1 MLLKI
6 FPPRPP
12 RTAALHQPAP
22 DLILT
27 TVSQKLLKEL
37 RHTLD
42 PTPDGI
48 LGFPRVDKLLEL
60 FRYHGRQSPARRSG
74 WTATPYGEFSSE
86 NEDDEYDPG
95 HVDQEP
101 RRSTR
106 LKHRPAIIEVS
117 STKSAAGK
125 TTLLYHLTAITLL
138 PHEYGGKESAVL
150 WLDTD
155 NSFSASRIAQVMS
168 DIIPTT
174 KSKTTRSIDDIVNS
188 ALQHLYILTPT
199 SSTSLLQALISV
211 PDYVR
216 TRTSHTS
223 PNRPLYLL
231 VLDSATAFAHQ
242 DRFDAD
248 IARLEAG
255 PNIDTSHS
263 NAPSRTSQTITALRQ
278 IQQDFEC
285 TIIFTT
291 TQQPAKSRPRPTQ
304 RPNQQPHQTIP
315 AEPPSQTPWTS
326 FATLTSHISRIPN
339 PQFAPNMTL
348 EECLRDRE
356 KRQESIRKGRF
367 AVDLNWEGSDMWPVG
382 VRDAVG
388 EMERRGG
395 FVVRITERGLDV
407 E

>member
-1 MLLKI
+1 MKI

-12 RTAALHQPAP
+12 RTAALQQPVP
-22 DLILT
+22 NLILT
-27 TVSQKLLKEL
+27 TISQKLLKEL
-37 RHTLD
+37 RHT
-42 PTPDGI
+42 PEPAPDGI
-48 LGFPRVDKLLEL
+48 LGFPRIDKLLEL
-60 FRYHGRQSPARRSG
+60 FRYHGRHSPTRRSG
-74 WTATPYGEFSSE
+74 WTATPYGGFSSD
-86 NEDDEYDPG
+86 NEDDEYEST
-95 HVDQEP
+95 HLDQAA
-101 RRSTR
+101 RRPAR
-106 LKHRPAIIEVS
+106 LKHQAAIVEVF
-117 STKSAAGK
+117 STVSAAGK
-125 TTLLYHLTAITLL
+125 TTLLYHLTAVALL
-138 PHEYGGKESAVL
+138 PHEYGGKGSAVL

-155 NSFSASRIAQVMS
+155 NSFSAFRIAQVMS
-168 DIIPTT
+168 HAMNKT
-174 KSKTTRSIDDIVNS
+174 KSKTTRSIDDIVTS
-188 ALQHLYILTPT
+188 AIQHLYILTPT

-216 TRTSHTS
+216 THTSHTS
-223 PNRPLYLL
+223 PNRPLSLL
-231 VLDSATAFAHQ
+231 VLDSATAFTHQ

-291 TQQPAKSRPRPTQ
+291 TQHTAKSRPRPTQ
-304 RPNQQPHQTIP
+304 RPNQKPHQTIP

-326 FATLTSHISRIPN
+326 FATLTIHISRIPN

-356 KRQESIRKGRF
+356 KRQESVLKGRF
-367 AVDLNWEGSDMWPVG
+367 AVDLNWEGSDMWPVS

-395 FVVRITERGLDV
+395 FVVRITEKGLDV